1 MSTTSKHHPTA
12 PAGPVDRDP
21 VEIETKRFGTI
32 TVAGDEQFDVPRGIP
47 GFAGLRRAVLLAA
60 PVREPEADPHSLFWL
75 QDLDDGDL
83 AFLCVVPWDLFPD
96 YDLEID
102 EDEFGISDSVD
113 VRVLNLVTVRAPERQ
128 TGMTVNL
135 RAPLVV
141 DVRRRQLF
149 QTILADQRWPISAPV
164 AKTTT
169 SAAHKAAAHADTQD
183 GV

>member
-1 MSTTSKHHPTA
+1 MSTTSKPHTTA
-12 PAGPVDRDP
+12 ATGPVDHDS
-21 VEIETKRFGTI
+21 VEIDTKRFGTI
-32 TVAGDEQFDVPRGIP
+32 SVAGDEQFDVPRGIP

-60 PVREPEADPHSLFWL
+60 PAREPEADPHSLFWL

-102 EDEFGISDSVD
+102 EDEFGIRDSAD
-113 VRVLNLVTVRAPERQ
+113 VRVLNLVTVRAPERE
-128 TGMTVNL
+128 TGLTVNL

-164 AKTTT
+164 V
-169 SAAHKAAAHADTQD
+169 KATAHAENQD